1 MTNIVAVCAMYH
13 LEEME
18 RMLKIST
25 SQAEALGYKNV
36 DVVRVP
42 GCMEIPL
49 ALDRM
54 LSNDDV
60 DGAFCLGIIEKG
72 ETDHGLVMGQ
82 GVVKTILELQLVHN
96 KPIGLGIIGP
106 GALPEHIGPRIGPH
120 ATAAVAALRPFLDE

>member
-1 MTNIVAVCAMYH
+1 
-13 LEEME
+13 ME

-25 SQAEALGYKNV
+25 SQAEDLGYKIV
-36 DVVRVP
+36 EVVRVP
-42 GCMEIPL
+42 GCMEIQL

-54 LSNDDV
+54 LSSDDV

-120 ATAAVAALRPFLDE
+120 ATAAVDALRPFLDE

>member
-25 SQAEALGYKNV
+25 SQAEDLGYKIV

-42 GCMEIPL
+42 GCKEITL

-54 LSNDDV
+54 LSSDDV
-60 DGAFCLGIIEKG
+60 DDAFCLGIVEKG

-96 KPIGLGIIGP
+96 KPIGLGTIGP

-120 ATAAVAALRPFLDE
+120 ATAAVDALRPFLDE

>member
-25 SQAEALGYKNV
+25 SQAEDLGYKIV

-42 GCMEIPL
+42 GCKEITL

-54 LSNDDV
+54 LSSDDV
-60 DGAFCLGIIEKG
+60 DDAFCLGIVEKG

-120 ATAAVAALRPFLDE
+120 ATAAVDALRPFLVE